1 MADERVVIKIEVKS
15 DDRDIDRTRKK
26 LERLSGSRDRDNK
39 SRARSNALASRG
51 LRTQQKLVN
60 MGQKTTEHVSRKY
73 KKSFDSFD
81 KMIKTTGGMMM
92 KFLSLSAKAVA
103 LDFAL
108 MGASMIAVHALFA
121 TGQMIMRGYKN
132 MMSLAA
138 GAMAGFVIAVGT
150 MSAALREQQAAMYA
164 FSAKGVATEFGSG
177 LNQARMQMRALTM
190 DADLASV
197 GVENLA
203 AAYGEISKNSKFTSA
218 SKETLKGLMDFASAG
233 MDMKKGTEGAAA
245 MIAVLQDTKK
255 SYSDVVSAGKKF
267 SPQMKKALEEYEKT
281 KGKKGGTKEAL
292 TAAITSGE
300 LAKLGGVDGQF
311 AAVSGTL
318 INTLK
323 GQLMM
328 MRGLFADFGQQFL
341 GPVKKEAGE
350 VFQIMR
356 TTLFRMQGDIADFGN
371 SGFIDKISVVTQ
383 KMADFAVRLI
393 RDDLPNAVGIFERF
407 GEWWDRFKDGWN
419 GLLDGLRPL
428 IDGARVLENMI
439 KNVFRPI
446 GDYIRDSFGTFNRQI
461 QDNAVPLEEFGTN
474 IGDFLTK
481 IMEYFGEARKLFFE
495 ALPFINKVIKGFTSL
510 IELFTSFLGKFTQV
524 TSALPGGLGGM
535 GSLMMLIGLSRGM
548 KNTKGYFSR
557 ENSRSGIREVADMNV
572 RAGVIYVNGK
582 PLAQYGPKGSGGTMG
597 PLGKGSNAINTMP
610 GYRGGPFMG
619 PPGTRGGGGSGAGF
633 ASRGAGSTPLTR
645 ADRTQMRSQ
654 FGGSV
659 RAGGGPNGGHLITSG
674 PNKGKEVLTQN
685 VRGKSVQYMYG
696 GRGTGKANYSQKNL
710 NDKTFRSGVK
720 VAPDQRMMGNTKIV
734 DETGRI
740 ITRREQ
746 FARSVGEGQRHSA
759 SGFGSD
765 GRPKSMFD
773 RMLGKNTGAG
783 GFVGRRAD
791 AYRDRLVNKSNYLGP
806 SGPPINPGTGKPYGP
821 TSKTYKTWLLSSQKA
836 YGQGTFDP
844 NSMKGKYLNS
854 RFYNNFMAPGSAL
867 KGPPEPGRGPLGKVR
882 SGIQNMRLNARDTR
896 GTSRMGGMIF
906 GNENRKGFQGSA
918 GGTMGTMMGLGML
931 AQSGMVSEKAQ
942 GFLSAGAMV
951 GMMNPLAG
959 LAIGLGGTAL
969 TAETA
974 KGGAV
979 AGTAAGA
986 AIGTMI
992 APGFG
997 TAAGAII
1004 GAAVGGLM
1012 GRANRIKKEKKQSKE
1027 AFESAFDQLV
1037 TNQLGVA
1044 QQEMIASGFR
1054 GDSAL
1059 IKSNVAS
1066 NANQK
1071 FLTDKAAGMSPAE
1084 FGKYLTGNAENL
1096 GINLTTEQKDA
1107 INKTPGQSSKVLQDV
1122 GKKQMAQNHLM
1133 DVYQKRLKELTAM
1146 TGKTEQE
1153 IEQMA
1158 MTTGVDLFDATQDFT
1173 KQMEELGVATLK
1185 TREQLRGM
1193 QMDLALKGLEVFQKR
1208 VDELKLPEI
1217 LDEQARAFGD
1227 LQRSVKGNVSE
1238 EQLATF
1244 MSDFMPNFL
1253 TFVGGG
1259 FQGLLEA
1266 KKQFGVG
1273 GTAFTQVDEAGNK
1286 GNFYGMEDK
1295 FTTGATGQ
1303 LVQNYINDGI
1313 MGAGKEQ
1320 GANINAQLL
1329 QSGAGAD
1336 AFRIDST
1343 KFANALSGMDAEKSK
1358 TLVSSLES
1366 GTFFDGLDMTN
1377 ITKEQFADRM
1387 NLYGMDSGLIGLTD
1401 RAKNDELGIIIDG
1414 LPEDLKDTYGE
1425 VIKLFGTFFDT
1436 RDKDRPDWY
1445 TAEFAQALIDGKF
1458 VEDTRS
1464 PRGKG
1469 IGDTTS
1475 SRLSQTLGRH
1485 SQMDGMLTGKRTMT
1499 SAYRTNNLGSMN
1511 SDHVTGRAYDLV
1523 GANLGAYQRLAT
1535 ANGGFAEFH
1544 GYGGTRHLHVV
1555 PGGGPYGDT
1564 GYPAK
1569 TSTAPAMGSGSGGGI
1584 SINMN
1589 VTGGPNASAEEI
1601 ATIAVNK
1608 MKAQIDNIRQRS

>member
-15 DDRDIDRTRKK
+15 DDRDIDRTRRK
-26 LERLSGSRDRDNK
+26 LQRLSGARDRDNK
-39 SRARSNALASRG
+39 SQARSNALASRG
-51 LRTQQKLVN
+51 QRTQQKLIQR
-60 MGQKTTEHVSRKY
+60 GQKTTEHVSRKY

-81 KMIKTTGGMMM
+81 RMIKTTGTMMT

-103 LDFAL
+103 LDFAV
-108 MGASMIAVHALFA
+108 MGASMIAVHAIFA
-121 TGQMIMRGYKN
+121 AGQMIMRGYKN
-132 MMSLAA
+132 MMSLTA

-150 MSAALREQQAAMYA
+150 VSAALREQQAAMYA

-203 AAYGEISKNSKFTSA
+203 AAYGEISKNSRFTSA

-233 MDMKKGTEGAAA
+233 MDMKEGTKAAA
-245 MIAVLQDTKK
+245 SLIATLQDTKK
-255 SYSDVVSAGKKF
+255 SYSEVVSAGKKF
-267 SPQMKKALEEYEKT
+267 SPQMKKALEEYEKS
-281 KGKKGGTKEAL
+281 KGKTGANKESLA
-292 TAAITSGE
+292 AAITSGE

-328 MRGLFADFGQQFL
+328 MRGLFSDFGQQFL
-341 GPVKKEAGE
+341 EPVKKEARE
-350 VFQIMR
+350 VFEIMR
-356 TTLFRMQGDIADFGN
+356 TTLFRMQGDIADFGK

-383 KMADFAVRLI
+383 KMADFSVRLI
-393 RDDLPNAVGIFERF
+393 RDYLPNAVGIFERF
-407 GEWWDRFKDGWN
+407 GKWWDRFKDGWN

-510 IELFTSFLGKFTQV
+510 IELFTSFLGKFTQI

-548 KNTKGYFSR
+548 KNTKGYFTR
-557 ENSRSGIREVADMNV
+557 GESRSGIREVADMNV

-582 PLAQYGPKGSGGTMG
+582 PLAQYGPRGSGGTMG

-619 PPGTRGGGGSGAGF
+619 PPGTSGGGGSGAGF

-645 ADRTQMRSQ
+645 ADRTQLRSQ

-674 PNKGKEVLTQN
+674 PNKGKEILSQN

-696 GRGTGKANYSQKNL
+696 GRGTGQGNYSQKNL
-710 NDKTFRSGVK
+710 NGISYKSGVT
-720 VAPDQRMMGNTKIV
+720 VAGDQRMKGNTKIV
-734 DETGRI
+734 DATGRI

-746 FARSVGEGQRHSA
+746 LARSVGEGQTHGA
-759 SGFGSD
+759 SGFRKD
-765 GRPKSMFD
+765 GTPKTMFD
-773 RMLGKNTGAG
+773 RMLGKNTGVG

-791 AYRDRLVNKSNYLGP
+791 AYRDRLVNKSKYLGP

-821 TSKTYKTWLLSSQKA
+821 RSKA
-836 YGQGTFDP
+836 YQGWLMSSNAAYGAGTVDP

-854 RFYNNFMAPGSAL
+854 KLYNNWLSPKSDL
-867 KGPPEPGRGPLGKVR
+867 STQGPYQRGRVGTFL
-882 SGIQNMRLNARDTR
+882 QNQRLNARDAR
-896 GTSRMGGMIF
+896 SSRLGGAIF
-906 GNENRKGFQGSA
+906 GNANRKGFQGSA
-918 GGTMGTMMGLGML
+918 AGSMGTMMGLGML

-974 KGGAV
+974 AGGAV
-979 AGTAAGA
+979 SGAAAGA

-1004 GAAVGGLM
+1004 GTAVGAFV
-1012 GRANRIKKEKKQSKE
+1012 GRANRIKKEKEQSKK

-1044 QQEMIASGFR
+1044 QQQMIASGFR

-1071 FLTDKAAGMSPAE
+1071 FLMDKAAGMSPAE

-1107 INKTPGQSSKVLQDV
+1107 INKTPGQSAKVLQDV

-1133 DVYQKRLKELTAM
+1133 DVYQKRLKELTAI

-1253 TFVGGG
+1253 TYVGGG

-1286 GNFYGMEDK
+1286 GNFYGMENK
-1295 FTTGATGQ
+1295 FTTGATGE

-1313 MGAGKEQ
+1313 MNAGREQ

-1329 QSGAGAD
+1329 QSGPGAD

-1343 KFANALSGMDAEKSK
+1343 KFANALAGMDTEKSK
-1358 TLVSSLES
+1358 TLVSALEG

-1387 NLYGMDSGLIGLTD
+1387 NLYGMDSGLMGLTD

-1414 LPEDLKDTYGE
+1414 LPADLKDTYGE
-1425 VIKLFGTFFDT
+1425 VIKMFGTFFDT
-1436 RDKDRPDWY
+1436 RDGDRPDWY
-1445 TAEFAQALIDGKF
+1445 TVEFAKQLAEAA
-1458 VEDTRS
+1458 EDTRS

-1475 SRLSQTLGRH
+1475 SRLSQTLSRH

-1601 ATIAVNK
+1601 ATIAVSK